1 MTQLQNL
8 SNSVCSI
15 LLMPYLAFKV
25 RLVRMEVLPDCK
37 LEDLQQES
45 MQLAAQGC
53 IPASLSRYS
62 PQAMLWAKASS
73 AWILPSV
80 ADDCRYWH

>member
-25 RLVRMEVLPDCK
+25 CLVRMEVLPDCK

-53 IPASLSRYS
+53 MFESLQPTGHALGQGQLCVDPA
-62 PQAMLWAKASS
+62 Q
-73 AWILPSV
+73 
-80 ADDCRYWH
+80 CC